1 MTREDCLVGIRT
13 AVDQGQAAVVAGVG
27 CGLTAKGAAA
37 GGADLLCTY
46 NTAAYRIQGLPTAM
60 AFLPYDDCNALAL
73 SLAPQ
78 VLAAAGHTPV
88 ALGLGAHDPRRDL
101 SRLIAQAQELGCA
114 GVTNEPFIG
123 MYEGDLRRQMEA
135 AGFGFTREV
144 ELIRLA
150 RGAGLLTLAYAFTP
164 SEAVAMADAGADL
177 IGAMVGGVTSGGA
190 AGGADTIG
198 LEEAIHTIDAIV
210 EALDRAGHRVPV
222 LAHGGPLNDTG
233 PVQTVLNRTR
243 AMGYITG
250 STGERL
256 PTQQAVKEK
265 ISAFKAIRRGGRP

>member
-1 MTREDCLVGIRT
+1 MSKKRKETYRRT
-13 AVDQGQAAVVAGVG
+13 QRSRD
-27 CGLTAKGAAA
+27 
-37 GGADLLCTY
+37 
-46 NTAAYRIQGLPTAM
+46 
-60 AFLPYDDCNALAL
+60 
-73 SLAPQ
+73 APE
-78 VLAAAGHTPV
+78 
-88 ALGLGAHDPRRDL
+88 RR
-101 SRLIAQAQELGCA
+101 S
-114 GVTNEPFIG
+114 
-123 MYEGDLRRQMEA
+123 
-135 AGFGFTREV
+135 
-144 ELIRLA
+144 
-150 RGAGLLTLAYAFTP
+150 GAGL
-164 SEAVAMADAGADL
+164 VDAGNVWEILCADGYKPLTACPEVQMCAAVYADL

>member
-1 MTREDCLVGIRT
+1 MTRQDCLAGLRS
-13 AVDQGQAAVVAGVG
+13 AGDQGRALVVAGVG

-37 GGADLLCTY
+37 GGADLLCAY

-73 SLAPQ
+73 AIAPQ
-78 VLAAAGHTPV
+78 VVAAAGAVPV

-101 SRLIAQAQELGCA
+101 DRLIGQARDLGCA

-135 AGFGFTREV
+135 AGLGFGREV
-144 ELIRLA
+144 ELIRRARLA
-150 RGAGLLTLAYAFTP
+150 GMLTLAYAFTP
-164 SEAVAMADAGADL
+164 EEAVTMADAGADL

-198 LEEAIHTIDAIV
+198 LDQAVLTVSAML
-210 EALDRAGHRVPV
+210 EALDRAGHRLPV
-222 LAHGGPLNDTG
+222 LAHGGPLNGVG
-233 PVQTVLNRTR
+233 PVRAVLERTG
-243 AMGYITG
+243 AAGYITG

-256 PTQQAVKEK
+256 PTLEAVRA
-265 ISAFKAIRRGGRP
+265 SVAAFQAIRRGARP